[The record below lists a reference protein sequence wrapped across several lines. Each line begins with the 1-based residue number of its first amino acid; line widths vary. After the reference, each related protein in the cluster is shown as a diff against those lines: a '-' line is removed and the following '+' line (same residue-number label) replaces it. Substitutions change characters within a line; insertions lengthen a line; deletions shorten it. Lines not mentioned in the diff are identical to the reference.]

1 MSRLTDEIK
10 LLNKD
15 VNNIATHERAKKLRK
30 KLFAIGW
37 PLTIIGAILF
47 FTVIGFIV
55 MTDPTGI
62 TLAIFIPLFF
72 GSFIIVAIGGTC
84 VSLAFK
90 IVIVKYTTGLI
101 DEVVG
106 NNCPKCGD
114 AIENDEMFCSK
125 CGYQVKKECPKCKT
139 INTHKDKF
147 CKKCGEKL
155 D

>member
-10 LLNKD
+10 LLNKN
-15 VNNIATHERAKKLRK
+15 VNNIANHERAKKLRK

-37 PLTIIGAILF
+37 PLTIIGGVFL
-47 FTVIGFIV
+47 
-55 MTDPTGI
+55 I
-62 TLAIFIPLFF
+62 TLFTLMAATSESSPALYIPLVFV
-72 GSFIIVAIGGTC
+72 SFIMVAIGGTC
-84 VSLAFK
+84 LTYAFQ
-90 IVIVKYTTGLI
+90 IIIVKYTTGLI
-101 DEVVG
+101 DEAVG

-125 CGYQVKKECPKCKT
+125 CGCQVKKECPKCKT
-139 INTHKDKF
+139 INTHKDNF